1 VPRTGIG
8 LVFSGILM
16 LRVLPCFA
24 ERCRFQRENSRTLDE
39 DLLHILLVRSLFKKE
54 KRDQR
59 SAVAV
64 LAE

>member
-1 VPRTGIG
+1 M
-8 LVFSGILM
+8 FSGILM

-24 ERCRFQRENSRTLDE
+24 ERCRFQRENSPKLDE
-39 DLLHILLVRSLFKKE
+39 DLLHILLVRSLFEKE